1 MLNILFSMLDNHFQ
15 MLNHGNGCRTN
26 RFLGPKN
33 VGPTFRHDGRI
44 GTDIGH
50 LDKMLADRNIM
61 ADSGEKKRISDIP
74 RRAGSP
80 KPAIWTNGRVRRQAP
95 TSRISGRKLFQNPR
109 MDPPAA
115 PHLPLEHSQKN
126 SLRARPA
133 FENCPF
139 YK

>member
-1 MLNILFSMLDNHFQ
+1 M
-15 MLNHGNGCRTN
+15 GTRCRTN

-115 PHLPLEHSQKN
+115 PHLPLNIHKKWPPGP
-126 SLRARPA
+126 ARL
-133 FENCPF
+133 
-139 YK
+139 